1 MPAEVAAALPGE
13 SWTTRELE
21 FTVAVRNGLLMLA
34 ARPCAGNLITKE
46 VNRRTVI
53 DKVSN
58 SGIAVVL
65 FRLGKLFLMGVLLQK
80 HMLFLKL

>member
-1 MPAEVAAALPGE
+1 
-13 SWTTRELE
+13 
-21 FTVAVRNGLLMLA
+21 MLA

-80 HMLFLKL
+80 HRLFLKL